1 MGFAALNPSYA
12 FVRHALRRFVS
23 ACTVGRFLFGMHH
36 RPVGWV
42 GRSETH
48 RIYIQCAGR
57 QTQPEPVVSQKPGI
71 QVPLRP
77 ARSTYWPGAQT

>member
-12 FVRHALRRFVS
+12 SLNKHRWRL
-23 ACTVGRFLFGMHH
+23 LFGMHH

-42 GRSETH
+42 QRSETH

-57 QTQPEPVVSQKPGI
+57 QTQPESVLSQKPGI